1 MVNYSYIFIFSELK
15 VWTMKLC
22 IAEKPSVAKEIAE
35 ILGADEKK
43 LGFYQGNGYQVT
55 WTFGHFCTLKEP
67 HEYNPS
73 WKPWN
78 LSHLPILPPA
88 YEIKL
93 IKNKGVQEQFNIIK
107 YLVKNASSI
116 INCGDAGQEGE
127 LIQRWVLEQAK
138 NIKPIERLWIS
149 SLTKEAIREGF
160 SNLKDG
166 RNYDPLFEAGKSR
179 AIGDW
184 ILGFNA
190 TRLYTLRFGNGKQ
203 VLSIGRVQT
212 PTLAMIVSRQKEI
225 ESFKS
230 QKFWTLETKFKNTL
244 FQSELGKISD
254 KEIGLELLK
263 KTSSIDMEIT
273 TNETKEAKESA
284 ARLFDL
290 TSLQV
295 TCNNRFSMSAED
307 TLKTIQNLYEKKL
320 CSYPRVDTTF
330 LPNDVYPKIKGILEG
345 LRVYHDI
352 IQPLLGK
359 TIRKSKNIFND
370 KKVTDH
376 HAIIPTGQNP
386 VYTLNYQEKIVFDL
400 IAKRFVAAFYP
411 DCLISNTIVK
421 GKIKDILFRTSG
433 KQILDPGWRK
443 VFEKDKKKEISET
456 ILPNFILG
464 EKGEHQPNLIEK
476 STKSPAWHTEGSL
489 LRSME
494 TAGKQVED
502 EEMRDLMKENG
513 IGRPS
518 TRAAVIETLIRRKY
532 IIKKKRKLVATPIGI
547 QLIDTI
553 ENDLL
558 KSPKLTGQWEKKLRD
573 IELGNYKSSVFIKEM
588 EALVNKLVQN
598 VKTRS
603 TEQLFKTIGLKQSK
617 KITNLVCPKCK
628 TGYILTG
635 KKGCGCSN
643 FNKTCDFVI
652 YFNQFEK
659 ILKSKQIIKLIHF
672 KKTSLL
678 KGFKQNNVEV
688 DARLLLNEA
697 FEIVLDVNAKQI
709 LRCPQ
714 CKTGKIITGK
724 KAFGCDRYMEGC
736 KTRIPFKIH
745 EKKITKSQLNEL
757 LWKGKTRFIKG
768 FIIDGEKKN
777 GHLKLSENFEIYL
790 LEK

>member
-1 MVNYSYIFIFSELK
+1 
-15 VWTMKLC
+15 MKLC
-22 IAEKPSVAKEIAE
+22 IAEKPSVAKEIAQV
-35 ILGADEKK
+35 LGANEQK

-78 LSHLPILPPA
+78 LSHLPILPPT

-93 IKNKGVQEQFNIIK
+93 IKNKGVQKQFNIIQ
-107 YLVKNASSI
+107 YLVEKATSI

-138 NIKPIERLWIS
+138 NTKPVERLWIS
-149 SLTKEAIREGF
+149 SLTKEAIKEGF
-160 SNLKDG
+160 LNLKDG
-166 RNYDPLFEAGKSR
+166 RDYDPLFEAGKSR

-184 ILGFNA
+184 VLGFNA
-190 TRLYTLRFGNGKQ
+190 TRLYTLRYGNGKQ

-230 QKFWTLETKFKNTL
+230 QKFWTIETQYRNVL
-244 FQSELGKISD
+244 FQSELGKISEKGKGID
-254 KEIGLELLK
+254 CLGKISSAEFEI
-263 KTSSIDMEIT
+263 IA
-273 TNETKEAKESA
+273 NETKEAKENA

-295 TCNNRFSMSAED
+295 TCNNRFSMTAED
-307 TLKTIQNLYEKKL
+307 TLKTIQSLYEKKL

-330 LPNDVYPKIKGILEG
+330 LPNDIYPKIKEILKG
-345 LRVYHDI
+345 LAVYGAL

-359 TIRKSKNIFND
+359 PIRKSKKIFND

-386 VYTLNYQEKIVFDL
+386 SSSLNYQEKIVFDL
-400 IAKRFVAAFYP
+400 ITKRFIAAFYP
-411 DCLISNTIVK
+411 DCLVSNTTVK
-421 GKIKDILFRTSG
+421 GKVRDILFRTSG
-433 KQILDPGWRK
+433 KQILNPGWRK
-443 VFEKDKKKEISET
+443 VFEKDKNKEISEAV
-456 ILPNFILG
+456 LPNFVPG
-464 EKGEHQPNLIEK
+464 EKGEHQPNLIGK
-476 STKSPAWHTEGSL
+476 TTKAPAWHTEGSL

-518 TRAAVIETLIRRKY
+518 TRAAVIETLLRRKY
-532 IIKKKRKLVATPIGI
+532 ITKQKRKLVATSIGI

-573 IELGNYKSSVFIKEM
+573 IELGTYESSVFLKEM
-588 EALVNKLVQN
+588 EALVTQVVLK
-598 VKTRS
+598 VKKRPKAEIS
-603 TEQLFKTIGLKQSK
+603 SNREINSK
-617 KITNLVCPKCK
+617 KKLLCPKCK
-628 TGYILTG
+628 IGYILTG
-635 KKGCGCSN
+635 KIGCGCSN
-643 FNKTCDFVI
+643 FNVTCDFVV

-659 ILKSKQIIKLIHF
+659 TLDSKHIIKLIHS
-672 KKTSLL
+672 KKTSWI
-678 KGFKQNNVEV
+678 KGFKQSNLQLECRLILSEV
-688 DARLLLNEA
+688 LKIELEVKPE
-697 FEIVLDVNAKQI
+697 EILQ
-709 LRCPQ
+709 CPK
-714 CKTGKIITGK
+714 CKNGKIISGK
-724 KAFGCDRYMEGC
+724 TSFGCNRYMEGC
-736 KTRIPFKIH
+736 KTLIPFNFY
-745 EKKITKSQLNEL
+745 EKKITKKQLNL
-757 LWKGKTRFIKG
+757 LLSNGKTNQIKG

-777 GHLKLSENFEIYL
+777 GYLKWNKNFEIYL
-790 LEK
+790 SDK